1 MPKHFIDSQELN
13 CEWIENNANANN
25 LIALVKAYR
34 QVSGKSLRDS
44 KDEVYVCLKG
54 LYFTNSTRSIKNLIQ
69 LFAPYILTEEDV
81 AAAKHA
87 EEEKQA
93 MLERK
98 DSENTTA
105 ILNGIECACK
115 NWKFLGFNS
124 KIQAC
129 KAILRNIEKNESIE

>member
-1 MPKHFIDSQELN
+1 MPTHFIDSEELN
-13 CEWIENNANANN
+13 SEWIETNANANN

-44 KDEVYVCLKG
+44 KDEVDVCLKG
-54 LYFTNSTRSIKNLIQ
+54 LYGTSSIKNLIQ